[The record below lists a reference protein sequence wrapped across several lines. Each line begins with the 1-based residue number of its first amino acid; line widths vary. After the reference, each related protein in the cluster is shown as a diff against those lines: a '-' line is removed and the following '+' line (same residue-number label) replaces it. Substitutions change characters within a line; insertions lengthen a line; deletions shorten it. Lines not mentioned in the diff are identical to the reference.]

1 MSKNLFSLHYLTHV
15 CKNMYFGFFFF
26 NCFINRGQNTNAKAF
41 TKSEKEKNGLIQM
54 LMGNLKSNTETFN

>member
-1 MSKNLFSLHYLTHV
+1 
-15 CKNMYFGFFFF
+15 MYFGVFFF